1 MARAV
6 FDDGKTDLPELL
18 IVRQNVKTLDD
29 PETYARLADYNRI
42 YSGLANALDKLQQ
55 HLLMK
60 IDQFERSGD
69 EMERG

>member
-1 MARAV
+1 
-6 FDDGKTDLPELL
+6 
-18 IVRQNVKTLDD
+18 VKTLDD